1 MLIAGQ
7 AKTKKPTL
15 KNNRI
20 KILVQLLSQRRWIKN
35 SDYII
40 VLNKKLEFHNQQS
53 SAARN
58 MISTLF

>member
-20 KILVQLLSQRRWIKN
+20 KILGATTKPKN
-35 SDYII
+35 LD
-40 VLNKKLEFHNQQS
+40 
-53 SAARN
+53 
-58 MISTLF
+58 

>member
-20 KILVQLLSQRRWIKN
+20 KMTDATTKPKN
-35 SDYII
+35 M
-40 VLNKKLEFHNQQS
+40 E
-53 SAARN
+53 
-58 MISTLF
+58 